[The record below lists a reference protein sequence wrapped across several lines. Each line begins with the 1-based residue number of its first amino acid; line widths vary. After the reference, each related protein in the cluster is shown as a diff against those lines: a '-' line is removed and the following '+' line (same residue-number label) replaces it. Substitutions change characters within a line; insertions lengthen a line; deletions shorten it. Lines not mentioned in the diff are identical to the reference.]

1 MTRLGV
7 VADTHCPEFVD
18 GLPSRLFDVLRGVD
32 MILHAGDIN
41 AEATLA
47 ELRQVAPVEAVQGD
61 HDEALALPTSREVIV
76 DGKRIVIVHGNRSR
90 WLEEPSTLLWTLSLG
105 YFTPHGS
112 LPRTLQRRFPQ
123 ADAIV
128 FGHTHRAYAE
138 TINGVLLFN
147 PGGVHQ
153 WNPATVKRRLTQNP
167 GWFEWCWLQVARHLR
182 RYQTPSVGILDVS
195 SSGITPSVIS
205 LESRS

>member
-7 VADTHCPEFVD
+7 VADTHCPEFQD
-18 GLPSRLFDVLRGVD
+18 RLPNRLFEVLHGVEA
-32 MILHAGDIN
+32 ILHAGDVT

-47 ELRQVAPVEAVQGD
+47 ALRQVAPVEAVQGD
-61 HDEALALPTSREVIV
+61 HDHALALPTSREVLV
-76 DGKRIVIVHGNRSR
+76 EGKRIVIVHGNRSR

-105 YFTPHGS
+105 YFTPHSS
-112 LPRTLQRRFPQ
+112 LPRTLRRRFPQ

-153 WNPATVKRRLTQNP
+153 WNPTTVKRRLGQNP
-167 GWFEWCWLQVARHLR
+167 GWFEWCWLQVARHIR

-195 SSGITPSVIS
+195 SNEITSSVIS
-205 LESRS
+205 LESES